1 MVGRWWHKIMSWL
14 SCLLMVPMVCYCRVR
29 DAFQVGNSIWLMP
42 IRVLPSRMMPSRMSC
57 DNGDLDQSR
66 DHGLH
71 GRPRMVQKA
80 GWQVGK
86 ACFGL
91 FTRLIRVF
99 PDRQTAIV
107 SRHSRYP
114 ILIVVQATSG
124 NLWNDQHRRALIDVW
139 LGCGRETQRGTVI
152 GSAIVF
158 LTIQIIHRL

>member
-1 MVGRWWHKIMSWL
+1 
-14 SCLLMVPMVCYCRVR
+14 
-29 DAFQVGNSIWLMP
+29 MP
-42 IRVLPSRMMPSRMSC
+42 SRVLPSRMMPSRMSC

-71 GRPRMVQKA
+71 GRPRMVQKV

-114 ILIVVQATSG
+114 ILIVVRP
-124 NLWNDQHRRALIDVW
+124 RRVTCEMINI
-139 LGCGRETQRGTVI
+139 GGRLLMYGLDAGERHNVEP
-152 GSAIVF
+152 
-158 LTIQIIHRL
+158 